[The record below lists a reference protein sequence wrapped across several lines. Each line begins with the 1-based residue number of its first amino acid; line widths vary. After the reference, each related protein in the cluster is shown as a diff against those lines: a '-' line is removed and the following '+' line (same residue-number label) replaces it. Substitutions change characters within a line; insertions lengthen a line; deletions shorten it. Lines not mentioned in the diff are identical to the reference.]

1 MTQSEVYRKTQAE
14 GKEENA
20 LKRKLVLE
28 KVESISTCFICQ
40 DLKNRLAQCE
50 QGLCNG
56 EFWGDKAGDVD
67 LVMDREAWRAAIHG
81 VAKSWT

>member
-28 KVESISTCFICQ
+28 KVESISTCFIC
-40 DLKNRLAQCE
+40 
-50 QGLCNG
+50 
-56 EFWGDKAGDVD
+56 
-67 LVMDREAWRAAIHG
+67 
-81 VAKSWT
+81 